1 MITREESCKGNV
13 GRCKVV
19 VRYTESLEEGEVFK
33 SGISSKRTRRQIIYT
48 AKKGDL
54 IPRGGMNLEAKP
66 EMERKKNR

>member
-1 MITREESCKGNV
+1 M
-13 GRCKVV
+13 
-19 VRYTESLEEGEVFK
+19 RYTESLEEGEVFK